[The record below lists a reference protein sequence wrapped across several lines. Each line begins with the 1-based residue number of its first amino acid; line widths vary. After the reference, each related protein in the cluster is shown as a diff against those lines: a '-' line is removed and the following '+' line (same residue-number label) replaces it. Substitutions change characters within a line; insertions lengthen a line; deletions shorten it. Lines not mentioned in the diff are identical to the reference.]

1 LSKLRAKKVE
11 KLCNSSQNKWRLTG
25 IGFRNRERLFP
36 VLPIVKKNKKIKK

>member
-25 IGFRNRERLFP
+25 NFENGIPESDSETGNDYLM
-36 VLPIVKKNKKIKK
+36 L